1 MIKKEIYWG
10 TNVMVKSQNVKTML
24 SMVTVTS
31 AVLSSQVAADTI
43 VVDTSNSVPSNEQC
57 QAGMKLEESKSTLET
72 AQVAYDAI
80 SNQVDNQNNIV
91 NQISDQ
97 VNQAQQHLGDAESKL
112 VAAENLKAEATPNK
126 IETVRQ
132 DISGLQQDVSSNQAN
147 VELKKGE
154 LAIIDSEIANQNDV
168 ISAAEKTLED
178 LSNQAI
184 NAKSNLDQAKMALD
198 GTNLV
203 AIQAEATTKAN
214 ELKLAEQEKINSEQ
228 VLNNTIKENA
238 KYQAELANAQS
249 QVTASKTNLE
259 NAKAVELANMSK
271 LNQALT
277 LVDKNKEIVTN
288 LQNSVQYQNKI
299 ILSPEYV
306 DAMRRYSYDFLTSG
320 NQAMAELEAMN
331 AGLLSK
337 NSYVNNPL
345 DDDTQLLDVNNLD
358 LETRNKLT
366 LFAVDLI
373 NQVRQQFGTNPVVA
387 NVDAI
392 EIANQTA
399 YGYKIDNFSW
409 YDDGH
414 DTRAINAAVANYG
427 LKYIDGVNLYENM
440 NTWRSSTYQ
449 MTFATLKKK
458 IYASIID
465 FMLNGYEWIHAE
477 FISGLQGDMTRFGVD
492 FSSRDDAHS
501 THFIGISV
509 DSMVAPGST
518 ADPYDNLYQPT
529 LEDQIANAQKEY
541 DLSRGQLANAQ
552 SIEAESLAILQNA
565 QLKYDDSLK
574 ILESLSAPTL
584 SVEQAKNNNDIAVAN
599 YQKALEANQLAQ
611 NNLATVTAD
620 EKTKINN
627 LELAQSLLDQANVKV
642 DNQKL
647 IIAKEEQI
655 LGDLIA
661 KQKAKADE
669 LNVAFENLNLANNK
683 VISAQ
688 NYLESL
694 LQADSNL
701 KDAETNLVI
710 AKKDFE
716 EKQNSLNNE
725 KQILSNLSM
734 SLEEARLKLDE
745 AKKNYDYYL
754 ENARLCQLEHQKLE
768 IESRGQSAIPVFDEN
783 GKLVNYVPMSQSA
796 SPLSSTTQSDYHQE
810 IYKESK
816 SLPRLSNREHM
827 LLTFAG
833 LFTSMMGVL
842 GLRKKARK

>member
-57 QAGMKLEESKSTLET
+57 QAGIKLEESKSTLET
-72 AQVAYDAI
+72 SQVAYDTI
-80 SNQVDNQNNIV
+80 SNQVDKQNNIV

-168 ISAAEKTLED
+168 ISAAEKTLEE

-203 AIQAEATTKAN
+203 VIQAEATTKAN
-214 ELKLAEQEKINSEQ
+214 ELKRAEQEKINSEQ
-228 VLNNTIKENA
+228 ILNNTIKENA
-238 KYQAELANAQS
+238 KYQAELANAQN
-249 QVTASKTNLE
+249 QLTTSKANLE
-259 NAKAVELANMSK
+259 SAKTVELSNKSK

-277 LVDKNKEIVTN
+277 LVEKNKEIVTN
-288 LQNSVQYQNKI
+288 LQNSLQYQNKI

-337 NSYVNNPL
+337 NNYVNNPL

-427 LKYIDGVNLYENM
+427 LEYIDGVNLYENL
-440 NTWRSSTYQ
+440 NTWKSNTSQ

-458 IYASIID
+458 IYDSIKS
-465 FMLNGYEWIHAE
+465 FMLNGYEWMHAE

-509 DSMVAPGST
+509 VSMLAPGST
-518 ADPYDNLYQPT
+518 ADPNDNLYQPT

-574 ILESLSAPTL
+574 LLESLSAPTL
-584 SVEQAKNNNDIAVAN
+584 SVEQAQNNNVIAITN

-627 LELAQSLLDQANVKV
+627 LELAQSLLDQANLKV
-642 DNQKL
+642 DNQKI

-768 IESRGQSAIPVFDEN
+768 IESRGQSAIPVFDKN

>member
-10 TNVMVKSQNVKTML
+10 TNVVVKSQNVKTMF

-57 QAGMKLEESKSTLET
+57 QAGIKLEESKSTLET
-72 AQVAYDAI
+72 SQVAYDTI
-80 SNQVDNQNNIV
+80 SNQVDKQNNIV
-91 NQISDQ
+91 NQILDQ

-132 DISGLQQDVSSNQAN
+132 EISGLQQDVSSNQAN
-147 VELKKGE
+147 VELKKGD

-168 ISAAEKTLED
+168 ISTAEKTLED

-238 KYQAELANAQS
+238 KYQAELVNAQS

-288 LQNSVQYQNKI
+288 LQNSLQYQNKI

-306 DAMRRYSYDFLTSG
+306 DAMRRYSYDFQTSG
-320 NQAMAELEAMN
+320 NQALAELAAMN
-331 AGLLSK
+331 TALLSK

-345 DDDTQLLDVNNLD
+345 DDDTQLLDLNNLD

-373 NQVRQQFGTNPVVA
+373 NQIRQQFGTNPVVA

-440 NTWRSSTYQ
+440 NTWKSSTSQ

-458 IYASIID
+458 IYDSIIS
-465 FMLNGYEWIHAE
+465 FMLNGYEWAHADY
-477 FISGLQGDMTRFGVD
+477 ISGLQGDMTRFGVD

-509 DSMVAPGST
+509 DSMLAPGST
-518 ADPYDNLYQPT
+518 ADPNDNLNQPT

-584 SVEQAKNNNDIAVAN
+584 SVEQAQNNNVIAIAN

-627 LELAQSLLDQANVKV
+627 LDLAQSLLDQANLKV

-655 LGDLIA
+655 LVDLIA

-669 LNVAFENLNLANNK
+669 LNVAFENLNLANKK

-694 LQADSNL
+694 LHADSNL

-768 IESRGQSAIPVFDEN
+768 IESRGQSAIPVFDES

>member
-1 MIKKEIYWG
+1 ME
-10 TNVMVKSQNVKTML
+10 KSKNVKTIL

-43 VVDTSNSVPSNEQC
+43 VVDASNSVPSNEQC

-320 NQAMAELEAMN
+320 NQAMAELAAMN
-331 AGLLSK
+331 AALLSK

-345 DDDTQLLDVNNLD
+345 DDDTQLLDLNNLD
-358 LETRNKLT
+358 LEIRNKLT

-373 NQVRQQFGTNPVVA
+373 NQIRQQFGTNPVVA

-409 YDDGH
+409 NEKGH

-427 LKYIDGVNLYENM
+427 LEYNDGENWYENL
-440 NTWRSSTYQ
+440 NSWGSSTSQ
-449 MTFATLKKK
+449 MTFATLKRK
-458 IYASIID
+458 IYDSIKV
-465 FMLNGYEWIHAE
+465 FMLNGYEWAHADT
-477 FISGLQGDMTRFGVD
+477 ISGLQGDLTRFGVD

-509 DSMVAPGST
+509 NSMLAPGST
-518 ADPYDNLYQPT
+518 ADPNDNLYQPT

-574 ILESLSAPTL
+574 LLESLSAPTL
-584 SVEQAKNNNDIAVAN
+584 SVEQAQNNNDIAVAN

-611 NNLATVTAD
+611 KNLATVTAD

-627 LELAQSLLDQANVKV
+627 LDLAQSLLDQANLKV

-669 LNVAFENLNLANNK
+669 LNVAFENLNLANKK

-694 LQADSNL
+694 LHADSNL

-725 KQILSNLSM
+725 KRILSNLSM
-734 SLEEARLKLDE
+734 SLEEARLKLEE

-796 SPLSSTTQSDYHQE
+796 SPLSTTTQSDYHQE
-810 IYKESK
+810 IYTESK
-816 SLPRLSNREHM
+816 SLPRLSNQEHM

-833 LFTSMMGVL
+833 LFTSMMGIL

>member
-1 MIKKEIYWG
+1 ME
-10 TNVMVKSQNVKTML
+10 KSKNVKTIL

-43 VVDTSNSVPSNEQC
+43 VVDASNSVPSNEQC

-72 AQVAYDAI
+72 SQVAYDAI
-80 SNQVDNQNNIV
+80 SNQADKQNNIV

-168 ISAAEKTLED
+168 ISAAEKTLEE

-214 ELKLAEQEKINSEQ
+214 ELKRAEQEKINSEQ
-228 VLNNTIKENA
+228 ILNNTIKENA
-238 KYQAELANAQS
+238 KYQAELANAQN
-249 QVTASKTNLE
+249 QLTTSKANLE
-259 NAKAVELANMSK
+259 SAKAVELSNKSK

-277 LVDKNKEIVTN
+277 LVEKNKEIVTN

-337 NSYVNNPL
+337 NNYVNNPL

-399 YGYKIDNFSW
+399 NGYKIDNFSW
-409 YDDGH
+409 NEKDH

-427 LKYIDGVNLYENM
+427 LKYNDGVNWYENL
-440 NTWRSSTYQ
+440 NSWRSSTSQ
-449 MTFATLKKK
+449 MTFATLKRK
-458 IYASIID
+458 IYDSIKV
-465 FMLNGYEWIHAE
+465 FMLNGYEWAHADT
-477 FISGLQGDMTRFGVD
+477 ISGLQGDMTRFGVD

-509 DSMVAPGST
+509 DFMVAPGST

-541 DLSRGQLANAQ
+541 DLSKEQLEIMQ
-552 SIEAESLAILQNA
+552 SNEAESLAILQNA

-574 ILESLSAPTL
+574 LLESLSAPTL
-584 SVEQAKNNNDIAVAN
+584 SVEQAQNNNVIAITN

-627 LELAQSLLDQANVKV
+627 LELAQSLLDQANLKV
-642 DNQKL
+642 DNQKI

-661 KQKAKADE
+661 KQKAKTDG
-669 LNVAFENLNLANNK
+669 LNVAFENLNLANKK

-694 LQADSNL
+694 LHADSNL

-768 IESRGQSAIPVFDEN
+768 IESRGQSAIPVFDKN
-783 GKLVNYVPMSQSA
+783 GKLVNYLPMSQSA

-810 IYKESK
+810 IYNESK
-816 SLPRLSNREHM
+816 SLPRLSNQEHM

-833 LFTSMMGVL
+833 LFTSMVGVL
-842 GLRKKARK
+842 GLRKKSRK

>member
-57 QAGMKLEESKSTLET
+57 QAGIKLEESKSTLET
-72 AQVAYDAI
+72 SQVAYDTI
-80 SNQVDNQNNIV
+80 SNQVDKQNNIV

-132 DISGLQQDVSSNQAN
+132 EISGLQQDVSSNQAN
-147 VELKKGE
+147 VELKKGD

-214 ELKLAEQEKINSEQ
+214 ELKLAEQKKINSEQ

-238 KYQAELANAQS
+238 KYQAELANAQN
-249 QVTASKTNLE
+249 QLTTSKVNLE
-259 NAKAVELANMSK
+259 SAKAVELSNKSK

-277 LVDKNKEIVTN
+277 LVEKNKEIVTN
-288 LQNSVQYQNKI
+288 LQNSLQYQNKI

-320 NQAMAELEAMN
+320 NQAMAELEALN

-399 YGYKIDNFSW
+399 NGYKIDNFSW
-409 YDDGH
+409 NEKDH

-427 LKYIDGVNLYENM
+427 LEYNDGENWYENL
-440 NTWRSSTYQ
+440 NSWGSSTSQ
-449 MTFATLKKK
+449 MTFATLKRK
-458 IYASIID
+458 IYDSIIS
-465 FMLNGYEWIHAE
+465 FMLNGYEWGHAE
-477 FISGLQGDMTRFGVD
+477 YISGLQGDMTRFGVD

-509 DSMVAPGST
+509 DFMVAPGST

-627 LELAQSLLDQANVKV
+627 LELAQSLLDQANLKV

-669 LNVAFENLNLANNK
+669 LNVAFENLNLANKK

-694 LQADSNL
+694 LHADSNL

-796 SPLSSTTQSDYHQE
+796 SPLSSTTKSDYHQE

-816 SLPRLSNREHM
+816 SLPQLSNQEHM

-833 LFTSMMGVL
+833 LFTSMLGVL

>member
-57 QAGMKLEESKSTLET
+57 QAGIKLEESKSTLET
-72 AQVAYDAI
+72 SQVAYDTI
-80 SNQVDNQNNIV
+80 SNQVDKQNNIV

-154 LAIIDSEIANQNDV
+154 MAIIDSEIANQNDV

-320 NQAMAELEAMN
+320 NQAMAELAAMN

-345 DDDTQLLDVNNLD
+345 DDDTQLLDLNNLD

-373 NQVRQQFGTNPVVA
+373 NQIRQQFGTNPVVA

-427 LKYIDGVNLYENM
+427 LEYNDGENWYENL
-440 NTWRSSTYQ
+440 NSWGSSTSQ

-458 IYASIID
+458 IYDSIKS

-509 DSMVAPGST
+509 NSMLAPGST
-518 ADPYDNLYQPT
+518 ADPNDNLYQPT

-584 SVEQAKNNNDIAVAN
+584 SVEQAQNNNDIAVAN

-627 LELAQSLLDQANVKV
+627 LDLAQSLLDQANLKV

-669 LNVAFENLNLANNK
+669 LNVAFENLNLANKK

-694 LQADSNL
+694 LHADSNL

-768 IESRGQSAIPVFDEN
+768 IESRGQSAIPVFDKN
-783 GKLVNYVPMSQSA
+783 GKLVNYLPMSQSA

-810 IYKESK
+810 IYNESK
-816 SLPRLSNREHM
+816 SLPRLSNQEHM

-833 LFTSMMGVL
+833 LFTSMVGVL
-842 GLRKKARK
+842 GLRKKSRK